1 MTMRTELTVDVNAS
15 QDRVFDYLADLANF
29 RELIPIIHAIDPSI
43 EQGERVWDVELRA
56 KVGPFARS
64 KRLHM
69 VRSQCEPHSN
79 VVFNRVESDQRDH
92 APWVLSV
99 VVLPGSGGSKVT
111 IKLEY
116 GGRLW
121 TAGVLERI
129 LRENIDEGTRRLQQH
144 FA

>member
-1 MTMRTELTVDVNAS
+1 
-15 QDRVFDYLADLANF
+15 
-29 RELIPIIHAIDPSI
+29 LIPIIHTIDPSI

-64 KRLHM
+64 KRLRM
-69 VRSQCEPHSN
+69 ARSQCEPHSN

>member
-1 MTMRTELTVDVNAS
+1 MRTELTVAVNAS
-15 QDRVFDYLADLANF
+15 PERVFDYLCDLGNF
-29 RELIPIIHAIDPSI
+29 RELIPIIHVIEPSI
-43 EQGERVWDVELRA
+43 EQGERFWEVELRA

-64 KRLHM
+64 KRLRM
-69 VRSQCEPHSN
+69 VRSQCEPYSS
-79 VVFNRVESDQRDH
+79 VVFIRAESDQREH

-99 VVLPGSGGSKVT
+99 EVQPEGVGANVT

-129 LRENIDEGTRRLQQH
+129 LRENIDEGTRRLQRH